1 MFCCRVS
8 LVGVYVYEQF
18 VILPVLWQSPPPIS
32 CFSIL
37 PTTPPAISP
46 TYLLFLHTPHYSS
59 GNLPHLSFVSPY
71 SPLLLRQS
79 PPPIF
84 CVSILPSTPPAIS
97 PTYILFFQTPH
108 YSSGN
113 LPHLYFVSPYSPLLL
128 RQSPPPIFCVS
139 ILPTTPPAI
148 SPTYLLFLQTS
159 HYSSGNLPH
168 LYFVSPY
175 SPLPLRQSPPPI
187 FCVSIL
193 PTTPPA
199 ISPTYILC
207 LHTPHYSSGNLTHLP
222 FVSPNS
228 PLLLRQSPPP
238 IFCFS

>member
-18 VILPVLWQSPPPIS
+18 AILPVLRRSPPPIF

-46 TYLLFLHTPHYSS
+46 
-59 GNLPHLSFVSPY
+59 
-71 SPLLLRQS
+71 
-79 PPPIF
+79 PIF
-84 CVSILPSTPPAIS
+84 CFSIFPTTPPAIS
-97 PTYILFFQTPH
+97 PTYPLFLHTPH

-128 RQSPPPIFCVS
+128 RQSPPPIFCFS

-148 SPTYLLFLQTS
+148 SPAYLLF
-159 HYSSGNLPH
+159 
-168 LYFVSPY
+168 
-175 SPLPLRQSPPPI
+175 
-187 FCVSIL
+187 
-193 PTTPPA
+193 
-199 ISPTYILC
+199 
-207 LHTPHYSSGNLTHLP
+207 LHTPHYSSSNLPHLS
-222 FVSPNS
+222 FVSPYS

-238 IFCFS
+238 IVCFSILPTTPLQRGYAYCAIFALQYPFKSRCHSLECCVAYFPNAFI